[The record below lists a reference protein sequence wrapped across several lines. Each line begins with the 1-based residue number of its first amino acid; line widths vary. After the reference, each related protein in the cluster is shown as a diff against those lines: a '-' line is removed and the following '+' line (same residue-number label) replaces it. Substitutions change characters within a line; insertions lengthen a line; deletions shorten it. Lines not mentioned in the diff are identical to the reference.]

1 MSINQGG
8 VEGPVIGNSVTT
20 YDLGSLLNVW
30 GNTWQI
36 DNNLVRAPVTWGTRR
51 AQITGRSGWLTQ

>member
-1 MSINQGG
+1 VGLASPIIATVTGNTIRIDKMSINQGG

-30 GNTWQI
+30 GNT
-36 DNNLVRAPVTWGTRR
+36 
-51 AQITGRSGWLTQ
+51 